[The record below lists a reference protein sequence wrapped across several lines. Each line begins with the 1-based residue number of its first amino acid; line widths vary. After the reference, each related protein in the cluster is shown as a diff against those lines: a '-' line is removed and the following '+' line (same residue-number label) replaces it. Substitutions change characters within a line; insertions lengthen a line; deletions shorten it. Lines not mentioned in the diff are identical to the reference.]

1 MGSQTISLNRSI
13 EILSLLSWNTSV
25 NKKLESRLN
34 NAITSFLHRTFAK
47 RPEFLN
53 SLNKHI
59 LQHILDNY

>member
-1 MGSQTISLNRSI
+1 MGSETISLNRSV

-34 NAITSFLHRTFAK
+34 NNITSFLHRTFAK

-53 SLNKHI
+53 SLNTFY
-59 LQHILDNY
+59 NTS